1 MKNGFFIRCCLFL
14 VLLGEVFFGKL
25 RFFFFGKLR
34 FLVVEFQ
41 CSMWVNG
48 DLGCKLIT

>member
-1 MKNGFFIRCCLFL
+1 MLFVSGTPWRS
-14 VLLGEVFFGKL
+14 VLWKAEV
-25 RFFFFGKLR
+25 FFFGKLR